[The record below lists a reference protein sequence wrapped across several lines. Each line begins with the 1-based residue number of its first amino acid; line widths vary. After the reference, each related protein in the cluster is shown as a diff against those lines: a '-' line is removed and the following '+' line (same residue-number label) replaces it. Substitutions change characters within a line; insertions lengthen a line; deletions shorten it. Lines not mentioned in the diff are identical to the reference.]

1 MDKSSDILDCILAI
15 CMFELT
21 RVVKA
26 GHIMFRKDQF
36 QFQIAHCFTHLKNPK
51 IKEKNYNNFELDDGQ
66 QDESGEELEG
76 MNISNLIKKMEAT
89 FMKCHTPKKQKES
102 CKCVLVESLPSF
114 ENLYKRLISMIMKP
128 TS

>member
-1 MDKSSDILDCILAI
+1 MNKGSDILDCILAI
-15 CMFELT
+15 CMFVLT

-51 IKEKNYNNFELDDGQ
+51 KKEQNQNNFGLGDSQEE
-66 QDESGEELEG
+66 ESGEELEA

-89 FMKCHTPKKQKES
+89 FMKFHTPKKQKKS
-102 CKCVLVESLPSF
+102 CKCV
-114 ENLYKRLISMIMKP
+114 
-128 TS
+128 